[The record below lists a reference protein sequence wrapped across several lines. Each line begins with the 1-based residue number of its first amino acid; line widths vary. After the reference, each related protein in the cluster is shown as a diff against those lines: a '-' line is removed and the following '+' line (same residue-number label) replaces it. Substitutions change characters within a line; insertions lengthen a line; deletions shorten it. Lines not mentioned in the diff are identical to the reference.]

1 MPGYLDKIDRL
12 KKEGKLKATP
22 KVAPI
27 GDPRGYERNE
37 INEITPRTY
46 GDGQPSLLDRPPRT
60 EQELRQLMIHLAKP
74 ENFAAWMERN
84 MARFDP
90 AEPSGPS
97 SQHAVAR
104 GHGPKPMPQLR
115 RAATRCLRRRS
126 RQSLVQKQRLQKDFI
141 KSKGPMGF
149 D

>member
-46 GDGQPSLLDRPPRT
+46 SDGQLPPLDRPPET
-60 EQELRQLMIHLAKP
+60 EQELRRLIDHLADP
-74 ENFAAWMERN
+74 VNFAAWLERV
-84 MARFDP
+84 MDTKDP
-90 AEPSGPS
+90 AE
-97 SQHAVAR
+97 
-104 GHGPKPMPQLR
+104 
-115 RAATRCLRRRS
+115 
-126 RQSLVQKQRLQKDFI
+126 
-141 KSKGPMGF
+141 
-149 D
+149 